1 MKKVCYSFI
10 LILSMLS
17 MTTAFA
23 LDKSENVESFIH
35 DAFYGEVPERQK
47 IKLDADLKDQIK
59 KILGHRM
66 RGSRL
71 RYWQQDDRTVW
82 ILEEVGKTKPIT
94 TGLIVVGGK
103 SDGKIEQLK
112 VLKFRESR
120 GGEIRYPFFTDQ
132 FKGVGLDDR
141 NDLDQSID
149 GISGATLSVR
159 AMKKLARVA
168 ILLHNHVSV
177 HNTDQE

>member
-1 MKKVCYSFI
+1 
-10 LILSMLS
+10 

-23 LDKSENVESFIH
+23 LDKSQNEESFISE
-35 DAFYGEVPERQK
+35 AFSGETPERQRL
-47 IKLDADLKDQIK
+47 KLDADLKARIK

-71 RYWQQDDRTVW
+71 RYWQQDDRSVW
-82 ILEEVGKTKPIT
+82 ILEEIGKTKPIT
-94 TGLIVVGGK
+94 TGLIVKG
-103 SDGKIEQLK
+103 GKIEQLK

-168 ILLHNHVSV
+168 IILHNHVIEKQL
-177 HNTDQE
+177 NEE

>member
-1 MKKVCYSFI
+1 
-10 LILSMLS
+10 MLS
-17 MTTAFA
+17 MTTVFA

-35 DAFYGEVPERQK
+35 NAFVGEVPERQK
-47 IKLDADLKDQIK
+47 IKLDADLKDRIK

-82 ILEEVGKTKPIT
+82 ILEEIGKTKPIT
-94 TGLIVVGGK
+94 TGLIVK
-103 SDGKIEQLK
+103 AGKIEQLK

-141 NDLDQSID
+141 NNLDQSID

>member
-1 MKKVCYSFI
+1 
-10 LILSMLS
+10 

-23 LDKSENVESFIH
+23 LEKSQNEESFISKV
-35 DAFYGEVPERQK
+35 FSGETPERK
-47 IKLDADLKDQIK
+47 RLKLDADLKARIK

-71 RYWQQDDRTVW
+71 RYWQQNNRTVW
-82 ILEEVGKTKPIT
+82 ILEEIGKTKPIT
-94 TGLIVVGGK
+94 TGLIVVG
-103 SDGKIEQLK
+103 GKIEQLK

-141 NDLDQSID
+141 NDLDRSID

-168 ILLHNHVSV
+168 IILHNHVIELEQ
-177 HNTDQE
+177 TE